1 MISIVIP
8 TYNEAQTLPRLLAE
22 LAGECVPHEVIVA
35 DGGSGDGTADL
46 ARAAGA
52 VMIR

>member
-22 LAGECVPHEVIVA
+22 LAGERVPHEVIVA

-52 VMIR
+52 VVT